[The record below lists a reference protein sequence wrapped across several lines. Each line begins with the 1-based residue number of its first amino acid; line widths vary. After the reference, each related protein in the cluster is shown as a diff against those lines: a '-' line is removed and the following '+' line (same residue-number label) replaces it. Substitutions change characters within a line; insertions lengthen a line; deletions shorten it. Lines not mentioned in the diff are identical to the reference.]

1 MSYAT
6 DSYVVSPSDYEEPEC
21 PPEDVYTLTLMGIK
35 EIGLGKPFK
44 EGDEPR
50 VQFTLEFKI
59 DAPDGPQSD
68 WHHFDLIGWYTPILH
83 YPEGATYPMPKMWA
97 LARALNGGTPVQP
110 KMFVDPADGKEK
122 YDAAAELHKLFG
134 RKFRTVIGKSAK
146 GWPKITGDPMP
157 LIAAGT
163 RGRRGAQAQT
173 QAAPPAPE
181 PALVGAAMGGEDDP
195 FVRGE
200 EEL

>member
-1 MSYAT
+1 MSMSYAT
-6 DSYVVSPSDYEEPEC
+6 DSYVVNPNDYPEPEC
-21 PPEDVYTLTLMGIK
+21 PPEDVYTLVFMGIK

-68 WHHFDLIGWYTPILH
+68 WHDFDLIGWYTPILH
-83 YPEGATYPMPKMWA
+83 YPEGATYQAPKMWM
-97 LARALNGGTPVQP
+97 LTRALNGGTPLQP
-110 KMFVDPADGKEK
+110 QMFVDNDGAEK
-122 YDAAAELHKLFG
+122 YDAAAEINKLIG

-157 LIAAGT
+157 LVAPGT
-163 RGRRGAQAQT
+163 RRRGQAQQT
-173 QAAPPAPE
+173 VVGAE
-181 PALVGAAMGGEDDP
+181 PANGAEAEPDP
-195 FVRGE
+195 FVGAE
-200 EEL
+200 DDL